1 MQCPDTVR
9 YMLRFKRL
17 GVIAL
22 AGALASAI
30 LTAPAAPALAF
41 KQIPATNW
49 GYIYAGT
56 DPVTA
61 TKAKPAAKNL
71 EFKSKFEVKYNNFP
85 DWAKKEVQ
93 AAIDVW
99 SANFKSSVVVS
110 VDASWGRSNSWGVL
124 GSARPG
130 SFFSAFS
137 GAPDPSLWYS
147 SASANALA
155 GKDLDKANP
164 EIVIQVNS
172 GATWNTRG
180 DGMPTSAEYDLES
193 VFIHEVGHG
202 LGFLS
207 NDAYDPFFGLG
218 SLDQPTPFDAYLQ
231 TADGRRLADLPTP
244 SRELGSALTS
254 SLVWSG
260 PLGINANGGIK
271 PKMYT
276 PSRYE
281 SGSSTSH
288 LDEATFSKSGLD
300 SVMTPSLDPGEVFRQ
315 PGPLQLAMMEDMR
328 NKPPAGVATEL
339 PLSPRNVQA
348 FTGDSSALIS
358 FDPPVNLRTAQISE
372 YVIKNIKTG
381 AEKRSPSSPV
391 LMTGLKNGT
400 PYTFSVVS
408 KNALGISDPGTA
420 KAVTPQPGWKSTV
433 LDSTADGKS
442 VASTTFNGQ
451 PAIAY
456 TDTQS
461 GDLKL
466 ATYDGKKWKKI
477 TVDGAGGSSARTNGT
492 ISGAISMCVNGSGV
506 KQTLHIFYSDSTEK
520 DLRYA
525 AYNGKSF
532 AIEIVDGNGPAVN
545 EYTQILRVRTSSDV
559 SVANACIATA
569 STVQVFYR
577 DESQG
582 VLLGAVKTK
591 STTWQYELIDGDRK
605 TDGRSTGDVGFH
617 LQAIFDGSKTYVAY
631 DSVVTMNQKKEITSG
646 AIRIATRTGI
656 EPAAWAYQ
664 TLDIS
669 TDDASIFGFDVALA
683 KVNGDVLATWLAA
696 SITTAPKPNQIRW
709 ALLSDP
715 TKISTITTENFGTPG
730 QYIVTDGKTIIF
742 NCQERL
748 CALDM
753 SKKDLGQAAIRL
765 VSSTQGAEHTQS
777 AWVTVNKNKYLLATV
792 NGKLA
797 LLKP

>member
-1 MQCPDTVR
+1 MVR
-9 YMLRFKRL
+9 MKRL
-17 GVIAL
+17 RVIAL
-22 AGALASAI
+22 AVALVASI
-30 LTAPAAPALAF
+30 LSAPSAPALAF
-41 KQIPATNW
+41 KQIPATTW
-49 GYIYAGT
+49 GHVYAGS
-56 DPVTA
+56 DPVTNSNPRP
-61 TKAKPAAKNL
+61 TQKNL
-71 EFKSKFEVKYNNFP
+71 EVKSKFIVKYNNFP

-93 AAIDVW
+93 AAVNVW
-99 SANFKSSVVVS
+99 SANFSSSVPIT
-110 VDASWGRSNSWGVL
+110 VDASWGRSSSWGVL

-147 SASANALA
+147 SATANALA
-155 GKDLDKANP
+155 GRDLDKANP
-164 EIVIQVNS
+164 EIIIQVNS
-172 GATWNTRG
+172 GAIWNTRG
-180 DGMPTSAEYDLES
+180 DGTPSSSEYDLES
-193 VFIHEVGHG
+193 VFIHELGHG

-207 NDAYDPFFGLG
+207 NDAYDPYYALG

-231 TADGRRLADLPTP
+231 TSDGRRLSDLPTP
-244 SRELGSALTS
+244 SKELGVALTS
-254 SLVWSG
+254 SLVWNG
-260 PLGINANGGIK
+260 PLGIKANGGVK

-288 LDEATFSKSGLD
+288 LDENTFSKSGLD

-315 PGPLQLAMMEDMR
+315 PGPLLLAMMEDMR

-339 PLSPRNVQA
+339 PQAPRNVQA

-372 YVIKNIKTG
+372 YIVKNIKTG
-381 AEKRSPSSPV
+381 IEKKSLTSPV

-400 PYTFSVVS
+400 SYTFSVVA
-408 KNALGISDPGTA
+408 KNALGTSDAEIT
-420 KAVTPQPGWKSTV
+420 KAVTPQAGWKSTV
-433 LDSTADGKS
+433 LDSSADGKS
-442 VASTTFNGQ
+442 VASATFNGQ

-456 TDTQS
+456 TDTKS

-466 ATYDGKKWKKI
+466 ATYDGKKWKKV
-477 TVDGAGGSSARTNGT
+477 TVDGAGGSGGRTTDT
-492 ISGAISMCVNGSGV
+492 ISGSISMCVNGSGT
-506 KQTLHIFYSDSTEK
+506 KQTLHIFYSDLTEK
-520 DLRYA
+520 DLRYVVF
-525 AYNGKSF
+525 NGKSF
-532 AIEIVDGNGPAVN
+532 AIEVVDGNGPVVN
-545 EYTQILRVRTSSDV
+545 EYTEAVRVRTSSDV

-569 STVQVFYR
+569 SSVQVYYR
-577 DESQG
+577 DETQG
-582 VLLGAVKTK
+582 VLLGAVKTRT
-591 STTWQYELIDGDRK
+591 STWKYELVDGDRK
-605 TDGRSTGDVGFH
+605 TDGRTTGDVGFH

-631 DSVVTMNQKKEITSG
+631 DSVVSMNQKKEITSG

-656 EPAAWAYQ
+656 EPRDWAYQ

-683 KVNGDVLATWLAA
+683 KVNGDVMATWLAA
-696 SITTAPKPNQIRW
+696 STATAPKPNQVRW

-715 TKISTITTENFGTPG
+715 TKISRLTTENFGTPG
-730 QYIVTDGKTIIF
+730 EYLATDGRTIIF

-748 CALDM
+748 CALDT
-753 SKKDLGQAAIRL
+753 SKKDLGQSAIRL
-765 VSSTQGAEHTQS
+765 VSSTQGSEPTQS
-777 AWVTVNKNKYLLATV
+777 AWVTVNKVKYLLATV

>member
-1 MQCPDTVR
+1 MVR
-9 YMLRFKRL
+9 MKRL
-17 GVIAL
+17 GAIAF
-22 AGALASAI
+22 AGALVASI
-30 LTAPAAPALAF
+30 LVAPSAPALSF

-49 GYIYAGT
+49 GHIYAGS
-56 DPVTA
+56 DPVSNSNPR
-61 TKAKPAAKNL
+61 PAQKNL
-71 EFKSKFEVKYNNFP
+71 EAKSKFIVKYNNFP

-93 AAIDVW
+93 SAVNVW
-99 SANFKSSVVVS
+99 SANFSSTVAIT
-110 VDASWGRSNSWGVL
+110 VDASWGRSSSWGVL

-147 SASANALA
+147 SATANALA
-155 GKDLDKANP
+155 GRDLDKANP
-164 EIVIQVNS
+164 EIIIQVNS

-180 DGMPTSAEYDLES
+180 DGTPSSSEYDLES
-193 VFIHEVGHG
+193 VFIHELGHG

-207 NDAYDPFFGLG
+207 NDAYDPYYGLG

-231 TADGRRLADLPTP
+231 TSDGRRLSDLPTP
-244 SRELGSALTS
+244 SKELGVALTT
-254 SLVWSG
+254 SLVWNG
-260 PLGINANGGIK
+260 ALGIKANGGVK

-288 LDEATFSKSGLD
+288 LDENTFSKSGLD

-315 PGPLQLAMMEDMR
+315 PGPLLLAMMEDMR

-339 PLSPRNVQA
+339 PLAPRNVQA

-372 YVIKNIKTG
+372 YIVKNIKTG
-381 AEKRSPSSPV
+381 VEKKSLSSPV

-400 PYTFSVVS
+400 SYTFSVVA
-408 KNALGISDPGTA
+408 KNALGISDAEIT
-420 KAVTPQPGWKSTV
+420 KAVTPQAGWKSTV
-433 LDSTADGKS
+433 LDSSADGKS

-456 TDTQS
+456 TDTKS

-466 ATYDGKKWKKI
+466 ATYDGKKWKKVTI
-477 TVDGAGGSSARTNGT
+477 DGAGGSSGRTTDT
-492 ISGAISMCVNGSGV
+492 ISGSISMCVNGSGL

-525 AYNGKSF
+525 VFNGKSF
-532 AIEIVDGNGPAVN
+532 AIEIIDGNGPAVN
-545 EYTQILRVRTSSDV
+545 EYTEVVRVRTSSDV
-559 SVANACIATA
+559 SVANACVATS
-569 STVQVFYR
+569 STVQVYYR
-577 DESQG
+577 DETQG
-582 VLLGAVKTK
+582 VLLGAVKTRT
-591 STTWQYELIDGDRK
+591 STWKYELVDGDRK
-605 TDGRSTGDVGFH
+605 TDGRTTGDVGFH

-631 DSVVTMNQKKEITSG
+631 DSIVSMNQKKEITSG

-656 EPAAWAYQ
+656 EPRAWAYQ

-683 KVNGDVLATWLAA
+683 KINGDVMATWLAA
-696 SITTAPKPNQIRW
+696 STATAPKPNQVRW

-715 TKISTITTENFGTPG
+715 TKISRLTTENFGTPG
-730 QYIVTDGKTIIF
+730 EFLATDGKTIIF

-748 CALDM
+748 CALDT
-753 SKKDLGQAAIRL
+753 SKKDLGQSAIRL
-765 VSSTQGAEHTQS
+765 VSSTQGSEPTQS
-777 AWVTVNKNKYLLATV
+777 AWVTVNKVKYLLATV

>member
-1 MQCPDTVR
+1 
-9 YMLRFKRL
+9 MLRIKRL
-17 GVIAL
+17 GVIAF
-22 AGALASAI
+22 AGALVASI
-30 LTAPAAPALAF
+30 LVAPAAPALSF

-56 DPVTA
+56 DPVTTSNA
-61 TKAKPAAKNL
+61 QPTQKNL
-71 EFKSKFEVKYNNFP
+71 ETKSKFVVKYNNFP

-93 AAIDVW
+93 AAVNVW
-99 SANFKSSVVVS
+99 SANFSSSVPIT
-110 VDASWGRSNSWGVL
+110 VDASWGRSSSWGVL

-147 SASANALA
+147 SATANALA
-155 GKDLDKANP
+155 GRDLDKANP
-164 EIVIQVNS
+164 EIIIQVNS
-172 GATWNTRG
+172 GAIWNTRG
-180 DGMPTSAEYDLES
+180 DGTPSSTEYDLES
-193 VFIHEVGHG
+193 VFIHELGHG

-207 NDAYDPFFGLG
+207 NDAYDPYYGLG

-244 SRELGSALTS
+244 SKELGTALTS
-254 SLVWSG
+254 SLVWNG
-260 PLGINANGGIK
+260 ALGIKANGGIK

-288 LDEATFSKSGLD
+288 LDENTFSKSGLD

-315 PGPLQLAMMEDMR
+315 PGPLLLAMMEDMR

-372 YVIKNIKTG
+372 YVIKNFKTG
-381 AEKRSPSSPV
+381 LEKKSLTSPV

-400 PYTFSVVS
+400 SYTFSVVA
-408 KNALGISDPGTA
+408 KNALGSSDPVLT
-420 KAVTPQPGWKSTV
+420 KSVTPQAGWKSTV
-433 LDSTADGKS
+433 LDAAADGKS

-456 TDTQS
+456 TDTKS

-466 ATYDGKKWKKI
+466 ATFDGKKWNKV
-477 TVDGAGGSSARTNGT
+477 TVDGAGGSSGRTTNT
-492 ISGAISMCVNGSGV
+492 ISGSISMCVNGSGV
-506 KQTLHIFYSDSTEK
+506 RQTLHIFYSDSTEK

-525 AYNGKSF
+525 VYNGKSF
-532 AIEIVDGNGPAVN
+532 AVDIVDGNGSEVN
-545 EYTQILRVRTSSDV
+545 EYTEVLRVRTASDV
-559 SVANACIATA
+559 SVANACVATA
-569 STVQVFYR
+569 SSVQVFYR
-577 DESQG
+577 DETQG
-582 VLLGAVKTK
+582 VLLGAVRTKTSSWK
-591 STTWQYELIDGDRK
+591 YELIDGDRK
-605 TDGRSTGDVGFH
+605 TDSRTTGDVGFH
-617 LQAIFDGSKTYVAY
+617 LQAIFDGSKIYVAY
-631 DSVVTMNQKKEITSG
+631 DSVVSMNQKKEITSG
-646 AIRIATRTGI
+646 AIRIATRTGV
-656 EPAAWAYQ
+656 EPTAWSYQ

-683 KVNGDVLATWLAA
+683 KVNGDVLATWLATSTA
-696 SITTAPKPNQIRW
+696 TAPKPNQVRW

-715 TKISTITTENFGTPG
+715 TKISKLTTENFGTPG
-730 QYIVTDGKTIIF
+730 EYLATDGRTIIF

-748 CALDM
+748 CALDT
-753 SKKDLGQAAIRL
+753 SKKDLGQSAIRL
-765 VSSTQGAEHTQS
+765 VSSTQGSEPTQS
-777 AWVTVNKNKYLLATV
+777 AWVTVNKVKLLLATV

>member
-1 MQCPDTVR
+1 
-9 YMLRFKRL
+9 MLRFKRL

-22 AGALASAI
+22 ASALAASI
-30 LTAPAAPALAF
+30 LLAPSAPALAF

-56 DPVTA
+56 DPVT
-61 TKAKPAAKNL
+61 TTTAKPAAKNL

-85 DWAKKEVQ
+85 EWAKKEVQ
-93 AAIDVW
+93 SAIDVW
-99 SANFKSSVVVS
+99 SANFKSSVVIS

-147 SASANALA
+147 SAAANALA

-164 EIVIQVNS
+164 EIIIQVNS

-180 DGMPTSAEYDLES
+180 DRTPSPTEYDLES

-207 NDAYDPFFGLG
+207 NDAYDPFYGLG

-260 PLGINANGGIK
+260 PLGVKANGGIK

-288 LDEATFSKSGLD
+288 LDEATFSKSDLD
-300 SVMTPSLDPGEVFRQ
+300 SVMTPSLDPGEIFRE
-315 PGPLQLAMMEDMR
+315 PGPLLLAMMEDMR
-328 NKPPAGVATEL
+328 NKPPVGVATEL

-348 FTGDSSALIS
+348 FTGDASALVS

-372 YVIKNIKTG
+372 YIIRNIKTS
-381 AEKRSPSSPV
+381 AEKKSQTSPV
-391 LMTGLKNGT
+391 LITGLKNGT
-400 PYTFSVVS
+400 SYTFSVIA
-408 KNALGISDPGTA
+408 KNALGVSDQMTT
-420 KAVTPQPGWKSTV
+420 KVVIPQAGWKSTV
-433 LDSTADGKS
+433 LDSAADGKS
-442 VASTTFNGQ
+442 VASTVFNGQ

-456 TDTQS
+456 TDTKR

-466 ATYDGKKWKKI
+466 ATFNGKSWKKV
-477 TVDGAGGSSARTNGT
+477 TVDGAGGSGGHTSNA
-492 ISGAISMCVNGSGV
+492 ISGDISMCVNGSGT
-506 KQTLHIFYSDSTEK
+506 KQTLHIFYSDETEK

-525 AYNGKSF
+525 MFNGKNF
-532 AIEIVDGNGPAVN
+532 AIEVVDGNGPAVN
-545 EYTQILRVRTSSDV
+545 QYEDLVRVRTSSDV
-559 SVANACIATA
+559 NVASTCIATT

-582 VLLGAVKTK
+582 ILLGAIKTK
-591 STTWQYELIDGDRK
+591 SSAWKYELIDGDRK
-605 TDGRSTGDVGFH
+605 TDGRTTGDVGFH
-617 LQAIFDGSKTYVAY
+617 VQAVFDGSKTYIAY
-631 DSVVTMNQKKEITSG
+631 DSVVAMNQKKEITSG
-646 AIRIATRTGI
+646 AIRIATRTDVDPMG
-656 EPAAWAYQ
+656 WTYQ

-669 TDDASIFGFDVALA
+669 TDDASVFGYDVALA
-683 KVNGDVLATWLAA
+683 KVNDDVLATWLA
-696 SITTAPKPNQIRW
+696 SSSTTAPKPNQLRW

-715 TKISTITTENFGTPG
+715 MEISKITTENFGTPG
-730 QYIVTDGKTIIF
+730 EFMTTDGKTIIF

-748 CALDM
+748 CALDT
-753 SKKDLGQAAIRL
+753 SKKVLGQSAIRL
-765 VSSTQGAEHTQS
+765 VSSTQGSGPTQS
-777 AWVTVNKNKYLLATV
+777 AWVTVNKIKYLLATV

>member
-1 MQCPDTVR
+1 
-9 YMLRFKRL
+9 MLRIKRL
-17 GVIAL
+17 WAIAFAGVL
-22 AGALASAI
+22 AVSILSA
-30 LTAPAAPALAF
+30 PSAPALSF

-56 DPVTA
+56 DAVT
-61 TKAKPAAKNL
+61 TTTAKPAAKNL
-71 EFKSKFEVKYNNFP
+71 EAKSKFNVKYNNFP

-99 SANFKSSVVVS
+99 SANFKSTTPIS
-110 VDASWGRSNSWGVL
+110 VDASWGRSSSWGVL

-137 GAPDPSLWYS
+137 GAPDPSLWYA
-147 SASANALA
+147 SAAANALA
-155 GKDLDKANP
+155 GRDLDKANP
-164 EIVIQVNS
+164 EIIIQVNS

-180 DGMPTSAEYDLES
+180 DGVPTSSEYDLES
-193 VFIHEVGHG
+193 VFIHELGHG

-207 NDAYDPFFGLG
+207 NDAYDPFYGLG

-244 SRELGSALTS
+244 SRELGVALTT

-260 PLGINANGGIK
+260 PLGIKANGGIK
-271 PKMYT
+271 PKMFT
-276 PSRYE
+276 PSRYQ

-288 LDEATFSKSGLD
+288 LDEDTFSKSGLD

-328 NKPPAGVATEL
+328 NKPPAGIATDL
-339 PLSPRNVQA
+339 PQSPRNVQA
-348 FTGDSSALIS
+348 FTGDASALIS

-372 YVIKNIKTG
+372 YIVKNIKTG
-381 AEKRSPSSPV
+381 VEKKSLSSPV
-391 LMTGLKNGT
+391 LMAGLKNGT
-400 PYTFSVVS
+400 SYTFSVVA
-408 KNALGISDPGTA
+408 KNALGVSEAVTT
-420 KAVTPQPGWKSTV
+420 KAVIPQAGWKSTV
-433 LDSTADGKS
+433 LDTTADGKS

-456 TDTQS
+456 TDTKS

-466 ATYDGKKWKKI
+466 ATYDGKTWKKV
-477 TVDGAGGSSARTNGT
+477 TVDGAGGSSGRTTDT

-525 AYNGKSF
+525 TFNGKSF
-532 AIEIVDGNGPAVN
+532 AIEVVDGNGPAVN
-545 EYTQILRVRTSSDV
+545 EYTDLIRVRTSSDV
-559 SVANACIATA
+559 SVANACVATT

-582 VLLGAVKTK
+582 VLLGAVKNK
-591 STTWQYELIDGDRK
+591 NAPWKYELLDGDRK
-605 TDGRSTGDVGFH
+605 TDGRTTGDVGFH

-631 DSVVTMNQKKEITSG
+631 DSVVSMNQKKEITSG

-656 EPAAWAYQ
+656 EPTGWAYQ

-669 TDDASIFGFDVALA
+669 TDEAAIFGFDVALA

-696 SITTAPKPNQIRW
+696 STATAPKPNQVRW

-715 TKISTITTENFGTPG
+715 TKISSLTTENFGTPG
-730 QYIVTDGKTIIF
+730 EYLTTDGKIIIF

-748 CALDM
+748 CALDT

-765 VSSTQGAEHTQS
+765 VSSTQGSEPTQS
-777 AWVTVNKNKYLLATV
+777 AWVTVNKIKYLLATV

>member
-1 MQCPDTVR
+1 MVR
-9 YMLRFKRL
+9 MKRL
-17 GVIAL
+17 RVIAL
-22 AGALASAI
+22 AVALVASI
-30 LTAPAAPALAF
+30 LSAPSAPALAF
-41 KQIPATNW
+41 KQIPATTW
-49 GYIYAGT
+49 GHVYAGS
-56 DPVTA
+56 DPVTNSNPRP
-61 TKAKPAAKNL
+61 TQKNL
-71 EFKSKFEVKYNNFP
+71 EVKSKFIVKYNNFP

-93 AAIDVW
+93 AAVNVW
-99 SANFKSSVVVS
+99 SANFSSSVPIT
-110 VDASWGRSNSWGVL
+110 VDASWGRSSSWGVL

-147 SASANALA
+147 SATANALA
-155 GKDLDKANP
+155 GRDLDKANP
-164 EIVIQVNS
+164 EIIIQVNS
-172 GATWNTRG
+172 GAIWNTRG
-180 DGMPTSAEYDLES
+180 DGTPSSSEYDLES
-193 VFIHEVGHG
+193 VFIHELGHG

-207 NDAYDPFFGLG
+207 NDAYDPYYALG

-231 TADGRRLADLPTP
+231 TSDGRRLSDLPTP
-244 SRELGSALTS
+244 SKELGVALTS
-254 SLVWSG
+254 SLVWNG
-260 PLGINANGGIK
+260 PLGIKANGGVK

-288 LDEATFSKSGLD
+288 LDENTFSKSGLD

-315 PGPLQLAMMEDMR
+315 PGPLLLAMMEDMR

-339 PLSPRNVQA
+339 PLAPRNVQA

-372 YVIKNIKTG
+372 YIVKNIKTG
-381 AEKRSPSSPV
+381 IEKKSLTSPV

-400 PYTFSVVS
+400 SYTFSVVA
-408 KNALGISDPGTA
+408 KNALGASDAEIT
-420 KAVTPQPGWKSTV
+420 KAVTPQTGWKSTV
-433 LDSTADGKS
+433 LDSSADGKS

-456 TDTQS
+456 TDTKS

-466 ATYDGKKWKKI
+466 ATYDGKKWKKV
-477 TVDGAGGSSARTNGT
+477 TVDGAGGSGGRTTDT
-492 ISGAISMCVNGSGV
+492 ISGSISMCVNGSGT
-506 KQTLHIFYSDSTEK
+506 KQTLHIFYSDLTEK
-520 DLRYA
+520 DLRYVVF
-525 AYNGKSF
+525 NGKSF
-532 AIEIVDGNGPAVN
+532 AIEVVDGNGPVVN
-545 EYTQILRVRTSSDV
+545 EYTEAVRVRTSSDV
-559 SVANACIATA
+559 SVANACVATA
-569 STVQVFYR
+569 SSVQVYYR
-577 DESQG
+577 DETQG

-591 STTWQYELIDGDRK
+591 TSTWKYELVDGDRK
-605 TDGRSTGDVGFH
+605 TDGRTTGDVGFH
-617 LQAIFDGSKTYVAY
+617 LQAIFDGSRTYVAY
-631 DSVVTMNQKKEITSG
+631 DSVVSMNQKKEITSG

-656 EPAAWAYQ
+656 EPRDWAYQ

-683 KVNGDVLATWLAA
+683 KVNGDVMATWLAA
-696 SITTAPKPNQIRW
+696 STATAPKPNQVRW

-715 TKISTITTENFGTPG
+715 TKISRLTTENFGTPG
-730 QYIVTDGKTIIF
+730 EYLATDGRTIIF

-748 CALDM
+748 CALDT
-753 SKKDLGQAAIRL
+753 SKKDLGQSAIRL
-765 VSSTQGAEHTQS
+765 VSSTQGSEPTQS
-777 AWVTVNKNKYLLATV
+777 AWVTVNKVKLLLATV

>member
-1 MQCPDTVR
+1 MVR
-9 YMLRFKRL
+9 MKRL
-17 GVIAL
+17 GAIAF
-22 AGALASAI
+22 AGALVASI
-30 LTAPAAPALAF
+30 LIAPSAPAIAF

-49 GYIYAGT
+49 GYTYAGS
-56 DPVTA
+56 DPVTNSNPR
-61 TKAKPAAKNL
+61 PAQKNL
-71 EFKSKFEVKYNNFP
+71 EAKSKFIIKYNNFP

-93 AAIDVW
+93 AAVNVW
-99 SANFKSSVVVS
+99 SANFSSSVAIT
-110 VDASWGRSNSWGVL
+110 VDASWGRSSSWGVL

-147 SASANALA
+147 SATANALA
-155 GKDLDKANP
+155 GRDLDKANP
-164 EIVIQVNS
+164 EIIIQVNS
-172 GATWNTRG
+172 GAIWNTRG
-180 DGMPTSAEYDLES
+180 DGTPSSTEYDLES
-193 VFIHEVGHG
+193 VFIHELGHG

-207 NDAYDPFFGLG
+207 NDAYDPSFGLG

-231 TADGRRLADLPTP
+231 TSDGRRLSDLPTP
-244 SRELGSALTS
+244 SKELGIALTT
-254 SLVWSG
+254 SLVWNG
-260 PLGINANGGIK
+260 ALGTKANGGVK

-288 LDEATFSKSGLD
+288 LDENTFSKSGLD

-315 PGPLQLAMMEDMR
+315 PGPLLLAMMEDMR

-339 PLSPRNVQA
+339 PQAPRNVQA

-372 YVIKNIKTG
+372 YIVKNIKTG
-381 AEKRSPSSPV
+381 VEKKSLTSPV

-400 PYTFSVVS
+400 SYTFSVVA
-408 KNALGISDPGTA
+408 KNALGTSEAEIT
-420 KAVTPQPGWKSTV
+420 KAVTPQAGWKSTV
-433 LDSTADGKS
+433 LDSSADGKS

-456 TDTQS
+456 TDTKS

-466 ATYDGKKWKKI
+466 ATYDGKKWKKV
-477 TVDGAGGSSARTNGT
+477 TVDGAGGSSGRTTDT
-492 ISGAISMCVNGSGV
+492 ISGSISMCVNGSGV

-525 AYNGKSF
+525 VFNGKSF
-532 AIEIVDGNGPAVN
+532 AIEVVDGNGPAVN
-545 EYTQILRVRTSSDV
+545 DYTELVRVRTSSDV
-559 SVANACIATA
+559 SVANTCVATA
-569 STVQVFYR
+569 SAVQVYYR
-577 DESQG
+577 DETQG

-591 STTWQYELIDGDRK
+591 TSTWKYELVDGDRK
-605 TDGRSTGDVGFH
+605 TDGRTTGDVGFH

-631 DSVVTMNQKKEITSG
+631 DSIVAMNQKKEITSG

-656 EPAAWAYQ
+656 DPKAWAYQ

-683 KVNGDVLATWLAA
+683 KVTGDVMATWLAA
-696 SITTAPKPNQIRW
+696 STATAPKPNQVRW

-715 TKISTITTENFGTPG
+715 TKISRITTENFGTPG
-730 QYIVTDGKTIIF
+730 EYLTTDGKTIIF

-748 CALDM
+748 CALET
-753 SKKDLGQAAIRL
+753 SKKDLGQSAIRL
-765 VSSTQGAEHTQS
+765 VSSTQGSEPTQS
-777 AWVTVNKNKYLLATV
+777 AWVTVNKVKYLLATV

>member
-1 MQCPDTVR
+1 
-9 YMLRFKRL
+9 MLRFKRL

-22 AGALASAI
+22 ASALAASI
-30 LTAPAAPALAF
+30 LLAPSAPALAF

-56 DPVTA
+56 DPVT
-61 TKAKPAAKNL
+61 TTTAKPAAKNL

-85 DWAKKEVQ
+85 EWAKKEVQ
-93 AAIDVW
+93 SAIDVW
-99 SANFKSSVVVS
+99 SANFKSSVVIS

-147 SASANALA
+147 SAAANALA

-164 EIVIQVNS
+164 EIIIQVNS

-180 DGMPTSAEYDLES
+180 DRTPSPTEYDLES

-207 NDAYDPFFGLG
+207 NDAYDPFYGLG

-244 SRELGSALTS
+244 SRELGTALTS

-260 PLGINANGGIK
+260 PLGVKANGGIK

-288 LDEATFSKSGLD
+288 LDETTFSKSDLD
-300 SVMTPSLDPGEVFRQ
+300 SVMTPSLDPGEIFRE
-315 PGPLQLAMMEDMR
+315 PGPLLLAMMEDMR
-328 NKPPAGVATEL
+328 NKPPVGVATDL

-348 FTGDSSALIS
+348 FTGDASALVS

-372 YVIKNIKTG
+372 YIIRNIKTG
-381 AEKRSPSSPV
+381 AEKKSQTSPV
-391 LMTGLKNGT
+391 LITGLKNGT
-400 PYTFSVVS
+400 SYTFSVIA
-408 KNALGISDPGTA
+408 KNALGVSDQMTT
-420 KAVTPQPGWKSTV
+420 KVVIPQAGWKSTV
-433 LDSTADGKS
+433 LDSAADGKS
-442 VASTTFNGQ
+442 VASTVFNGQ

-456 TDTQS
+456 TDTKR

-466 ATYDGKKWKKI
+466 ATFNGKSWKKV
-477 TVDGAGGSSARTNGT
+477 TVDGAGGSGGHTSNA
-492 ISGAISMCVNGSGV
+492 ISGDISMCVNGSGT
-506 KQTLHIFYSDSTEK
+506 KQTLHIFYSDEAEK

-525 AYNGKSF
+525 MFNGKNF
-532 AIEIVDGNGPAVN
+532 AIEVVDGNGPAVN
-545 EYTQILRVRTSSDV
+545 QYEDPVRVRTSSDV
-559 SVANACIATA
+559 NVASACIATT

-582 VLLGAVKTK
+582 ILLGAIKTK
-591 STTWQYELIDGDRK
+591 SSAWKYELIDGDRK
-605 TDGRSTGDVGFH
+605 TDGRTTGDVGFH
-617 LQAIFDGSKTYVAY
+617 VQAVFDGSKTYIAY
-631 DSVVTMNQKKEITSG
+631 DSVVAMNQKKEITSG
-646 AIRIATRTGI
+646 AIRIATRTGVD
-656 EPAAWAYQ
+656 PMGWTYQ

-669 TDDASIFGFDVALA
+669 TDDASVFGYDVALV
-683 KVNGDVLATWLAA
+683 KINDDVLATWLA
-696 SITTAPKPNQIRW
+696 SSPTTAPKPNQLRW

-715 TKISTITTENFGTPG
+715 MEISKITTENFGTPG
-730 QYIVTDGKTIIF
+730 EFMTTDGKTIIF

-748 CALDM
+748 CALDT
-753 SKKDLGQAAIRL
+753 SKKVLGQSAIRL
-765 VSSTQGAEHTQS
+765 VSSTQGSGPTQS
-777 AWVTVNKNKYLLATV
+777 AWVTVNKVKYLLATV